1 MSDTRSRLEA
11 APSAEVEATTRRRSA
26 RTVAIVAAVM
36 VVEGVAL
43 FIVVRSLG
51 GRAERAVAAV
61 EPVLGSAGAGG
72 VEVEIPI
79 AKVRALNLKSGQPVL
94 YSARVVVRSP
104 SRCATE
110 SSRVLESKHAAVEDA
125 VARVIREAAP
135 SNLTEA
141 GFGELRRRIRAEL
154 DRIGG
159 PQVTISEVIISE
171 CRPYPSGF

>member
-1 MSDTRSRLEA
+1 MSETRSSPGA
-11 APSAEVEATTRRRSA
+11 GASATVEATTRRRSA

-36 VVEGVAL
+36 VIEGVAL

-51 GRAERAVAAV
+51 GRAERAAAV
-61 EPVLGSAGAGG
+61 EPVQASAEGGG

-79 AKVRALNLKSGQPVL
+79 AKVRALNVKSGQPVL

-110 SSRVLESKHAAVEDA
+110 SSRALESKHAAVEDA

-135 SNLTEA
+135 ANLTEA

-159 PQVTISEVIISE
+159 QQVTISEVIISE